1 MLGGAQVRNII
12 ELHAAGLSI
21 RQIAKKTGLSRNSVR
36 KYLRA
41 PGLPI
46 PKPRPKRGSRLDAHT
61 TYLQARFHDGVYNA
75 VVLLRE
81 LKTRGYTGSYTIVK
95 DFVRD
100 HRPKAETTTRP
111 TMRFETDMG
120 EQAQVD
126 FGQYTYLTPEGTKKR
141 VWAFVMVLGW
151 SRAIYVEFI
160 PKADTAAFIRC
171 HLHAFEH
178 FGGTPRSCLYD
189 NTKLVV
195 IDRDDTGEP
204 VWNEKFLDFSL
215 RVGFAVKLCRPY
227 RARTKGKVESGVKYV
242 EGNFWPTAR
251 FTDLDD
257 LNTQVKRWVIEVA
270 DARVHGTTREVPA
283 ERLAH
288 ERRTLRALPAQ
299 PTLRAFLT
307 ERRKVGW
314 DGYVT
319 VHGSHYGVPWKFMG
333 QVVDVLQ
340 TPGEVQVYAHDELVA
355 RHPKAP
361 PGARVTW
368 PHQYQGLAEHQG
380 QPREKA
386 VVARQI
392 EVPDVDVQ
400 HRPLSDYA
408 ALVDVAGASL

>member
-1 MLGGAQVRNII
+1 MLGGANVRNII
-12 ELHAAGLSI
+12 ELHAAGHSI

-41 PGLPI
+41 PGLPAM
-46 PKPRPKRGSRLDAHT
+46 KPRPKRGSHLDAHT
-61 TYLQARFHDGVYNA
+61 AYLRSRFDDGVYNA

-81 LKTRGYTGSYTIVK
+81 LKARGFTGSYTIVK
-95 DFVRD
+95 DYVRD
-100 HRPKAETTTRP
+100 HRPKSDATSRP
-111 TMRFETDMG
+111 TVRFETEIG

-126 FGQYTYLTPEGTKKR
+126 FGQYTYLTPDGTKKR
-141 VWAFVMVLGW
+141 VWAFVMVLSW

-160 PKADTAAFIRC
+160 PKADTSAFIRC

-178 FGGTPRSCLYD
+178 FGGSPKSCLYD

-195 IDRDDTGEP
+195 IDRDETGEP

-251 FTDLDD
+251 FADLDD
-257 LNTQVKRWVIEVA
+257 LNAQVRRWMTEVA
-270 DARVHGTTREVPA
+270 DVRVHGTTREVPA
-283 ERLAH
+283 ERLRL
-288 ERRTLRALPAQ
+288 EREALRALPPT
-299 PTLRAFLT
+299 PTLRPFLT

-314 DGYVT
+314 DGFVT
-319 VHGSHYGVPWKFMG
+319 VHGSYYGVPWSFMG
-333 QVVDVLQ
+333 QGVDVLQ

-361 PGARVTW
+361 PGTRLTW
-368 PHQYQGLAEHQG
+368 PHQYQGLAEHQAV
-380 QPREKA
+380 RVEKP

-400 HRPLSDYA
+400 HRPLTDYA
-408 ALVDVAGASL
+408 ALVDVAGAAL